1 MIELFVNFRHTPLK
15 LICLVMISVVCA
27 SDQRASAW
35 MRLIPSLTAPGQD
48 LIPPAAELMT

>member
-1 MIELFVNFRHTPLK
+1 
-15 LICLVMISVVCA
+15 VCA